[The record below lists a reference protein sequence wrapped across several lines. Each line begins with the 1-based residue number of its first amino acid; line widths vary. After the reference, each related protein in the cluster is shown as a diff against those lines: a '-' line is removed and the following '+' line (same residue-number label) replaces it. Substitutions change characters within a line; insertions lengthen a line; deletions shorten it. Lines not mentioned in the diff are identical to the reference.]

1 MAVRQAHLDY
11 FLQLYERALQ
21 DVETSRERQ
30 WASTLRVELPNAGA
44 ALDWALDS
52 VRVEPALRMTAAL
65 APVWYGLAGMGP
77 YLAAFEA
84 VLALPW
90 DRESAV
96 SVAARAWVLNAAGF
110 AAMHTDVRSAFRHF
124 EEQAALYEH
133 LGDAMNQARGLSNC
147 GFAIRSEDPAA
158 ALGYLRH
165 GLALCE
171 QAGDPFGVAWLRLDL
186 GEALFV
192 AGQDDEAEPLVL
204 DGQRQ
209 LERLGVP
216 YGVLCGSVI
225 LGHAYRRQHR
235 WREAIEAYAGAMAW
249 ELESLVNAHG
259 GDVLVGLGVA
269 ALAIERADCA
279 AWMFGAGRAWDE
291 RCGTRSLLD
300 PRRELD
306 APRVAAEER
315 LIDPDWAV
323 RYRTGQHLTREQ
335 VLERARGDALVLL
348 TWHAE
353 PRPLALTAR
362 ELQVVGLVA
371 EGLRDADV
379 AASLVLSRRTVHN
392 HLRSAFAKL
401 GVNNRTAAVRELN
414 RLGVLEHR

>member
-1 MAVRQAHLDY
+1 
-11 FLQLYERALQ
+11 
-21 DVETSRERQ
+21 
-30 WASTLRVELPNAGA
+30 
-44 ALDWALDS
+44 
-52 VRVEPALRMTAAL
+52 
-65 APVWYGLAGMGP
+65 
-77 YLAAFEA
+77 
-84 VLALPW
+84 
-90 DRESAV
+90 
-96 SVAARAWVLNAAGF
+96 
-110 AAMHTDVRSAFRHF
+110 
-124 EEQAALYEH
+124 
-133 LGDAMNQARGLSNC
+133 MNQARGLSNC

-192 AGQDDEAEPLVL
+192 AGRNDEAESLVL

-209 LERLGVP
+209 LERLGVA

-235 WREAIEAYAGAMAW
+235 WRDAIEAYAGAMAW
-249 ELESLVNAHG
+249 ELEALVNAHG

-269 ALAIERADCA
+269 ALAVGREDCA

-306 APRVAAEER
+306 APLVAAEER

-335 VLERARGDALVLL
+335 VLERARGDALGLL
-348 TWHAE
+348 TWYTE

-362 ELQVVGLVA
+362 ELQVVELVA

-414 RLGVLEHR
+414 RLGALEHR